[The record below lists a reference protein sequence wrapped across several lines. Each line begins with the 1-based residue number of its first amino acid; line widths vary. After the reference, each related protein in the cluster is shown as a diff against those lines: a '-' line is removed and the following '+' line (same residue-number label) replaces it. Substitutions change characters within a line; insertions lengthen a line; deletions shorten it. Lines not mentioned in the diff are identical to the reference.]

1 MDIVIRSPNWIGDAV
16 MCLPAIR
23 ALKDNYPGAN
33 IYMAAKQN
41 LCAVY
46 KNITEINEIIPIPDD
61 IDFKSGFKVAKQL
74 RKYRFDNGILF
85 TNSFHSAF
93 LFKLAGIKKLT
104 GCAKDLRGWLLYKKI
119 KFPRDNRHHIY
130 FYLDLARAF
139 IQTQD
144 AWRVPG
150 KGKVHPDAHPGTDWR
165 GESYLHRDYSHQLVI
180 TDGER
185 EKISA
190 ALRTLGVDLSKTLVG
205 ISSSAA
211 YGSAKEWPPERFREL
226 IPRLQQEKSP
236 GSLEILL
243 FGSAKEREKI
253 SQIAAGTAG
262 GDGIRLHNLAGQ
274 LSLRQTIEAIS
285 ICRLFIG
292 NDSGLMHIASGLNLP
307 LIALFGPTQPH
318 KTGPLNKNSRVL
330 HHPVACAPCLY
341 RDCPLNHDNHAC
353 MKTIT
358 VDEVVAA
365 SRQLGVWVE

>member
-1 MDIVIRSPNWIGDAV
+1 

-23 ALKDNYPGAN
+23 ALKEKRPTVN

-46 KNITEINEIIPIPDD
+46 KNIPEINEIIPIPDD

-74 RKYRFDNGILF
+74 KKYHFNYGILF

-104 GCAKDLRGWLLYKKI
+104 GYAKDLRGWLLYKKI

-130 FYLDLARAF
+130 FYLDLVGAF
-139 IQTQD
+139 VQD
-144 AWRVPG
+144 
-150 KGKVHPDAHPGTDWR
+150 
-165 GESYLHRDYSHQLVI
+165 ESGFRSDYSHQLIV
-180 TDGER
+180 TDQEKK
-185 EKISA
+185 KISA
-190 ALRTLGVDLSKTLVG
+190 ALVTLGVDLSKPLVG
-205 ISSSAA
+205 ISPSAA
-211 YGSAKEWPPERFREL
+211 YGSAKAWPPERFSEL

-236 GSLEILL
+236 GNIEILL

-253 SQIAAGTAG
+253 SKIAVSGNG
-262 GDGIRLHNLAGQ
+262 NRVHNLAGQ

-285 ICRLFIG
+285 LCRLFIS
-292 NDSGLMHIASGLNLP
+292 NDSGLMHIASGFNLP
-307 LIALFGPTQPH
+307 LIALFGPTRPH

-330 HHPVACAPCLY
+330 YHPVACAPCLY

-353 MKTIT
+353 MKAIT
-358 VDEVVAA
+358 VDEVLAA
-365 SRQLGVWVE
+365 TRELGV

>member
-1 MDIVIRSPNWIGDAV
+1 MIRSPNWIGDAV

-74 RKYRFDNGILF
+74 GKYRFEYGILF

-119 KFPRDNRHHIY
+119 KLPRDNRHHIY
-130 FYLDLARAF
+130 FYLDLAAAF
-139 IQTQD
+139 ID
-144 AWRVPG
+144 GCSRMPG
-150 KGKVHPDAHPGTDWR
+150 EHKVHPYFPPGTVRR
-165 GESYLHRDYSHQLVI
+165 GESCIRPNYSHQLII
-180 TDGER
+180 TDQER
-185 EKISA
+185 EKIST

-211 YGSAKEWPPERFREL
+211 YGSAKEWPPGKFREL

-236 GSLEILL
+236 GDLEILL

-253 SQIAAGTAG
+253 SQIAAGAAG
-262 GDGIRLHNLAGQ
+262 GDGIRVHNLAGQ

-330 HHPVACAPCLY
+330 YHPVACAPCLY

-353 MKTIT
+353 MNAIT

-365 SRQLGVWVE
+365 SRQLGV